1 MIGLGL
7 FNLSAGLAHPAPP
20 LPYAVRAVVAAG
32 RVAQGGGSGSG
43 SGNDLASRIG
53 EHSYYCIGKGFCT
66 PTAGS
71 FLGGELNLDTIV
83 MTVISM
89 AIVLLLALL
98 VRARLSVDRPRSVQN
113 VLEFAFEFVNAQVAD
128 TLGASRGQSI
138 GPLAVAL
145 FMFILIANWIGLIAT
160 PFHWWHSPTSDLN
173 TTLALALLVIVIVH
187 TLGVRRFGG
196 RYVRH
201 VFEYPALAPITL
213 IEEIAKV
220 ITLPMRL
227 FGNIFAGE
235 VLVLVFGSLLAGI
248 LTVALPLAHAFALG
262 LGLFIGGI
270 QAFIFTVLTVAYIGI
285 STGAQSQEG
294 EATTH
299 H

>member
-1 MIGLGL
+1 MKGLGL

-20 LPYAVRAVVAAG
+20 LPYAARAVVAAG
-32 RVAQGGGSGSG
+32 RVAQGGSGS
-43 SGNDLASRIG
+43 SNGNDLASRIG

-71 FLGGELNLDTIV
+71 FLGWELNLDTIV

-98 VRARLSVDRPRSVQN
+98 VRARLSVDRPRGVQN

-145 FMFILIANWIGLIAT
+145 FLFILISDWIGLI
-160 PFHWWHSPTSDLN
+160 PVPLPNGFWHSPTSDPN
-173 TTLALALLVIVIVH
+173 TTVSFAIMIFILIQVLS
-187 TLGVRRFGG
+187 VRARHGG
-196 RYVRH
+196 GYIKH
-201 VFEYPALAPITL
+201 FFEPFWWLSPINL
-213 IEEIAKV
+213 IEELSKPV
-220 ITLPMRL
+220 TLSMRL

-235 VLVLVFGSLLAGI
+235 ILLLVFGFLLTDAK
-248 LTVALPLAHAFALG
+248 LVALPFANLFGLALG
-262 LGLFIGGI
+262 TFVGAI

-285 STGAQSQEG
+285 GTSTEG
-294 EATTH
+294 H
-299 H
+299 